1 MDHSEEL
8 TAMGFLKKLIGFS
21 MASWLCAGISFLAT
35 PVLTRMYL
43 PEEIGHIN
51 IFSTYMTFFQTIS
64 IMALDQA
71 FMRFYNEPLEG
82 VNKKNFLRYCL
93 RLNLRL
99 AFVFAIVICG
109 GFGYFSTQISGER
122 NLLIPVCLSIVI
134 FCSTF
139 LRMSSISSRMER
151 NIVQYTWQVILIV
164 FIEKIIV
171 AFTAFIHPL
180 HTTAIFTMTV
190 CYVILSVIFFYLKR
204 EVLQPAEKIPR
215 ETVAAIFKYSL
226 PYVPVLL
233 LSWLNGSIP
242 LLVLRKYMDYSTI
255 GIYTNAVTMA
265 SILTIAQTGFS
276 AYWEP
281 FIFEHFRDSGS
292 KHKIEKIQR
301 VIIYTIISIAISIVL
316 FQDMLYLLVGEK
328 FRASKLIFPLLMF
341 TPICN
346 SIADMTGVGV
356 KISKKNYL
364 NIYAFIGNSL
374 TNICLSYLL
383 VPTIGLMGAGIAV
396 CISSLVML
404 IIRSVLGARYYKT
417 DQNYIHIIVSVAL
430 MCAACIINIFFAGL
444 IYIRTMT
451 LLLILVG
458 VCLLFKTEMVT
469 IIKFIV
475 CEIRTSADK
484 MNRN

>member
-8 TAMGFLKKLIGFS
+8 TAKGFLKKLIGFS
-21 MASWLCAGISFLAT
+21 MASWLSAGISFLAT

-82 VNKKNFLRYCL
+82 INKNNFLRYCL
-93 RLNLRL
+93 HFNLRL
-99 AFVFAIVICG
+99 SFLFAIVICG
-109 GFGYFSTQISGER
+109 GYGYFSTQISGEK
-122 NLLIPVCLSIVI
+122 NWLVPVCLSIVV

-164 FIEKIIV
+164 FIEKIVV
-171 AFTAFIHPL
+171 AITAFILPL
-180 HTTAIFTMTV
+180 HTAAIMVMTAG
-190 CYVILSVIFFYLKR
+190 YVILSVIFFNIKR
-204 EVLQPAEKIPR
+204 KVLQPTEKVPR
-215 ETVAAIFKYSL
+215 ETAAAIFKFSL

-281 FIFEHFRDSGS
+281 FIFEHYRDTDS
-292 KHKIEKIQR
+292 KKKIEKIQR
-301 VIIYTIISIAISIVL
+301 VIIYTIITIAISIVL
-316 FQDMLYLLVGEK
+316 FQDVLYLLVGER

-383 VPTIGLMGAGIAV
+383 VPAMGLMGAGIAV
-396 CISSLVML
+396 CVSSLVML
-404 IIRSVLGARYYKT
+404 IIRSALGAGYYRT
-417 DQNYIHIIVSVAL
+417 GQNYSHIIVSVAL
-430 MCAACIINIFFAGL
+430 MCAACFINVFFAGFF
-444 IYIRTMT
+444 YIRTMI
-451 LLLILVG
+451 LLLLLAG
-458 VCLLFKTEMVT
+458 LCLLFKREMAA
-469 IIKFIV
+469 IIRFIV
-475 CEIRTSADK
+475 CEGKAAAERINK
-484 MNRN
+484 N